1 MQAEKLTL
9 ANFCQHRFKEIEF
22 QPGLTAIIGPNGSGK
37 SNILGAMKYAMTGD
51 HPNVGGKDANVRQ
64 GTPESERSYVE
75 FTFSHGNVRG
85 VIVRRNLK
93 PASPTTVMVNN
104 EFEARGDRA
113 ANEWICD
120 LLATDAQIL
129 NDIVIVDQEDIFG
142 FLSQLPAKRAAS
154 FAKLFHTDA
163 AEAAWKAIGNH
174 LSSFQIP
181 QLPVDLGAVTQAL
194 ETDAARVAEIA
205 SVTRGD
211 TSKSVQD
218 AIYQQKKVMADWAFR
233 RGFESQ
239 LADLRGRRLPL
250 MQQHTDAQEALAK
263 ANLNVRTLQEA
274 AEASK
279 GLAEESRVALA
290 LLARAQQHAAGKLA
304 LKEDIER
311 TRQELA
317 KLVDPEKPL
326 RYDEDLDTLLQ
337 TAQVELLKHRNF
349 VESFDPAKGTT
360 ECPTCGTAVESL
372 RGRLDEARTYLP
384 ALEQASR
391 DVHAAIVARNG
402 YNEKMQRIGLSRR
415 GLQSRLDTQQMQYD
429 ALELVTAPPE
439 PEDTLRSCVVAHDE
453 FVTAIATYQKDVAKH
468 TAAVAGFAGQLQELD
483 PQIEAT
489 EAAIAKKLVTEEQA
503 NVAQTEH
510 AILSTRWEVVGVLE
524 RELIEINTRMQHNQR
539 LKEQCAATAREIEV
553 KQAWVARAQ
562 RMRDVLHRDAA
573 PKIVAQR
580 NLARLQQG
588 INEQL
593 EMFAAE
599 YRISSDL
606 DLSFV
611 AHFNDGREQ
620 PAARLSAGQKVILAL
635 SFRLAVSFMYAD
647 LGFLVLDE
655 PTAYLD
661 EHHIAGFEPVL
672 GRLREFA
679 ASRGLQCLMVT
690 HEQSLAP
697 LFDSVFQL

>member
-1 MQAEKLTL
+1 MRAEKLTL
-9 ANFCQHRFKEIEF
+9 ANFCQHGFREIEF

-37 SNILGAMKYAMTGD
+37 SNILGALKYAMTGE
-51 HPNVGGKDANVRQ
+51 HPNTGGKDANVRQ

-75 FTFSHGNVRG
+75 FTFSHGNVRAL
-85 VIVRRNLK
+85 VRRNLK

-113 ANEWICD
+113 ANEWICN

-163 AEAAWKAIGNH
+163 AETVWKAIGNH
-174 LSSFQIP
+174 LSGVQVP

-218 AIYQQKKVMADWAFR
+218 AIYRQKKVMDAWASR

-239 LADLRGRRLPL
+239 VADLRGRRLPL
-250 MQQHTDAQEALAK
+250 IQRHTDAQEALTK
-263 ANLNVRTLQEA
+263 TNIDVTTLQEA

-304 LKEDIER
+304 LEEDIER
-311 TRQELA
+311 TRQGLA
-317 KLVDPEKPL
+317 KLVDPEKPP

-337 TAQVELLKHRNF
+337 TAQAELFQCRIF
-349 VESFDPAKGTT
+349 VRSFDPTKGTT

-372 RGRLDEARTYLP
+372 QGRLDEARTLLP
-384 ALEQASR
+384 ALEQASH
-391 DVHAAIVARNG
+391 DVHTAIVARDG
-402 YNEKMQRIGLSRR
+402 YTETMQQIGLSRR

-429 ALELVTAPPE
+429 AMELITGPPE
-439 PEDTLRSCVVAHDE
+439 SEGDLRARVVAHDE
-453 FVTAIATYQKDVAKH
+453 FVTAIATYQKDAAKH
-468 TAAVAGFAGQLQELD
+468 AMAVAGFAGQLQELD
-483 PQIEAT
+483 SQIEA
-489 EAAIAKKLVTEEQA
+489 AKTAMANILVTQEQA
-503 NVAQTEH
+503 NIAQTEH
-510 AILSTRWEVVGVLE
+510 AVLSARWEVVGLLE
-524 RELIEINTRMQHNQR
+524 RELIEINTRMQHNQQ
-539 LKEQCAATAREIEV
+539 LEEQCAATAREIEV
-553 KQAWVARAQ
+553 KQAWVTRAQ

-593 EMFAAE
+593 EMFATE

-620 PAARLSAGQKVILAL
+620 PAARLSVGQKVILAL
-635 SFRLAVSFMYAD
+635 GFRLAVSFMYAD
-647 LGFLVLDE
+647 LGFLALDE